1 MTLPEHQKAKAWRLA
16 RGLTLDELAHLSG
29 YSKSALSWFER
40 GLSPS
45 GKGPV
50 EQYAWQRYKRIAHSI
65 HMDYAGEIEKSNLT
79 FDTFEW
85 GA

>member
-1 MTLPEHQKAKAWRLA
+1 MNQPEHIKAKKWRLA

-40 GLSPS
+40 GLSSS

-50 EQYAWQRYKRIAHSI
+50 DPYAWHRYRRICA
-65 HMDYAGEIEKSNLT
+65 AIEFDRNET
-79 FDTFEW
+79 FQW
-85 GA
+85 GAQK